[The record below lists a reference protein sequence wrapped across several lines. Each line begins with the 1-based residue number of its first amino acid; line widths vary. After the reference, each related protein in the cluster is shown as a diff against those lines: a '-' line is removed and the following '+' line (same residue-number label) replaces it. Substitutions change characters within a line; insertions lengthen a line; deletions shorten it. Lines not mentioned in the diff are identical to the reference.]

1 MRHSRTVLVL
11 LAILLSAAV
20 AAQEIQGEM
29 ATEDYLLLLGQINPA
44 ARDGAQRYSVAYQ
57 TKCGRALSTSELRRA
72 VAAGSGDPVLM
83 DAIRASYAKD
93 EKTLAGLPARILCQ
107 RP

>member
-44 ARDGAQRYSVAYQ
+44 ARDTRNAIALP
-57 TKCGRALSTSELRRA
+57 TKQNAAAHFRPCNCVGRWLPA
-72 VAAGSGDPVLM
+72 VATPF
-83 DAIRASYAKD
+83 
-93 EKTLAGLPARILCQ
+93 
-107 RP
+107 